1 MFSLEGV
8 CRTMAGCELPND
20 RREVMIAHVLRTHV
34 RSENK
39 KTHTSTTTQP
49 VLALIAA
56 VYRSQEAA
64 GKTQSKHS
72 GKEKT
77 KTKNKHQE
85 QGRHKR
91 TAAAAATVNNR
102 SSKGHNDDSNNDGNN
117 DGNKTSNDNNDKQ
130 RQRPR

>member
-1 MFSLEGV
+1 
-8 CRTMAGCELPND
+8 MAGCELPND

-77 KTKNKHQE
+77 KTKTKNK
-85 QGRHKR
+85 
-91 TAAAAATVNNR
+91 
-102 SSKGHNDDSNNDGNN
+102 DDA
-117 DGNKTSNDNNDKQ
+117 KDNNSSSSSSSDSK
-130 RQRPR
+130 